1 MSQKLAYPT
10 FGVVFIQTFSI
21 RHEKEFFIPKKGKQN
36 IIAKIDRDLEE
47 QIFILPKNSPYEKDG
62 LGNVARF
69 SLRGFDFTLPI
80 WMGEIKERDNPK
92 NQCNYFSGHCHV
104 EMNLFYGHL
113 VSITYRFLFC
123 NEEGYCKMQ
132 NRAETDHIITLL
144 STWLN
149 GEHWDKEDEKTKAK
163 ISLYA
168 DFDVAKI
175 WIDKDGEP
183 LDDNNPDAID
193 NLPENLD
200 RCFNEVARRYKCFIY
215 NHCTRNRYWYRW
227 LENRRVKQDLKYERE
242 TVENDSHYAMVDIG
256 EDVMHWGP
264 RGGNLFAGL
273 KEDAVVRH
281 IREEHK
287 AELMGLLTL
296 YPGEWEYR
304 DPSDYDEVCGGSI
317 AIDTDDLVLAGSS
330 VCLVLGTY
338 GRRGKDQKTNWKD
351 VLKETLREYQVR
363 WPEYLLIL
371 QFLLARQYLLDYVS
385 DQLVNA
391 TLEMEKRSPE
401 RMLERSANLS
411 VRLMRLLVQLDVVK
425 FAKYP
430 SHIVMYNR
438 TAERLGIADSQE
450 RTDAL
455 ISQMATGLNNI
466 KDLQSARRENTTN
479 LILAFVSVF
488 SAFQLLYVETQMNF
502 LKDLWPDM
510 PLGNAGAIVIVVV
523 AAISIYAL
531 LHIIYTLIRS
541 FINRLKK

>member
-1 MSQKLAYPT
+1 MSQKLVYPT

-21 RHEKEFFIPKKGKQN
+21 RHEKEFFIPKKGKQS
-36 IIAKIDRDLEE
+36 IITPLNRDIEE
-47 QIFILPKNSPYEKDG
+47 QIFILPKDSPYEKDG

-80 WMGEIKERDNPK
+80 WFGKDQKTSE
-92 NQCNYFSGHCHV
+92 QLNYFSGRCHV

-113 VSITYRFLFC
+113 VSITYRFLFN
-123 NEEGYCKMQ
+123 NEDEYCKMT
-132 NRAETDHIITLL
+132 NPAETDHIITLL

-149 GEHWDKEDEKTKAK
+149 GEHWNKDNEEQEARID
-163 ISLYA
+163 LHA
-168 DFDVAKI
+168 DFDVTSI
-175 WIDKDGEP
+175 WLDEDGNP
-183 LDDNNPDAID
+183 LLEKTFID
-193 NLPENLD
+193 NSPEELG
-200 RCFNEVARRYKCFIY
+200 RCFDKVAVRYKRFIY
-215 NHCTRNRYWYRW
+215 NHCTRNKYRSQW
-227 LENRRVKQDLKYERE
+227 LTNKRVEQDIEWDKNS
-242 TVENDSHYAMVDIG
+242 VEDDSHYAMVDVG

-273 KEDAVVRH
+273 KEDAVVHH

-287 AELMGLLTL
+287 AELIGLLTL
-296 YPGEWEYR
+296 YPREWKYR
-304 DPSDYDEVCGGSI
+304 DSSDYDEVCGGSI

-338 GRRGKDQKTNWKD
+338 GRRGEGKETDWEN

-488 SAFQLLYVETQMNF
+488 SAFQLFYARPEMHF
-502 LKDLWPDM
+502 LEELWPNF
-510 PLGNAGAIVIVVV
+510 PLGNAGAIIILLV

-531 LHIIYTLIRS
+531 LHIIYTLTLSI
-541 FINRLKK
+541 INRFKK